1 MAHFKSTSLADQIFD
16 KLENDIVF
24 GAYARGEILTE
35 MMLAEQ
41 LGVSRTPIR
50 EALHRLAQERLIEDT
65 GKGMVVIGI
74 TREDLRD
81 IMDIRLRIEGLAAYY
96 AAQNITPE
104 GIAELQHVLDLQD
117 FYYSKSDLN
126 HIRLMDDSFHAL
138 LCKYS
143 GRGVLEDTLLPLH
156 RKTQRYR
163 RASIS
168 DPERIL
174 QVPVEHRQI
183 FNAIVAGD
191 ADLAEKLT
199 MEHIQNAKKNMLER
213 IKDDGIDDCTENH

>member
-1 MAHFKSTSLADQIFD
+1 MAQFKSTSLADQIFE

-24 GAYARGEILTE
+24 GVYARGEILTE

-50 EALHRLAQERLIEDT
+50 EALHRLSQERLIEDA
-65 GKGMVVIGI
+65 GKGMLVIGI
-74 TREDLRD
+74 TQEGLRD

-96 AAQNITPE
+96 AAGNITPD
-104 GIAELQHVLDLQD
+104 GIEELRHVLDLQD
-117 FYYSKSDLN
+117 FYYSKGDLN
-126 HIRLMDDSFHAL
+126 RIREMDDSFHAL

-143 GRGVLEDTLLPLH
+143 GRSVLEDTLLPLY

-168 DPERIL
+168 DPQRVL
-174 QVPVEHRQI
+174 QVLAEHRRI
-183 FNAIVAGD
+183 FDSIVAKD

-199 MEHIQNAKKNMLER
+199 TEHVQNAKKNMLER
-213 IKDDGIDDCTENH
+213 TKDDGTDNCAKNH